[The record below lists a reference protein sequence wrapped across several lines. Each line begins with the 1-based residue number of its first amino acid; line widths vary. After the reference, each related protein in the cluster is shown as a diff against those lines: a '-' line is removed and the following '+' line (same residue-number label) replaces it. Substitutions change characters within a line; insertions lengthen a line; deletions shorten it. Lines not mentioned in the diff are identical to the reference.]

1 MNFNEKWLKDLEDGN
16 NGEKNIAR
24 WLKQNKSHKIIS
36 FNDDNKYDILTEY
49 NNKQITYEIKTDNW
63 EFYHNIITNNIFIE
77 VMCNGKLSGVMAS
90 QADVFVY
97 YFEKR
102 NKAYF
107 IKMSELKRLLNE
119 NPEYFKR
126 TIKAGDGG
134 KVTAYLINRE
144 KYSHLFKIY
153 DILLETKTIKNNI

>member
-63 EFYHNIITNNIFIE
+63 EFYHNRITNNIFIE
-77 VMCNGKLSGVMAS
+77 VMCNSKLSGVMVS

-107 IKMSELKRLLNE
+107 IKMSELKRLLKE
-119 NPEYFKR
+119 NPEYFHR
-126 TIKAGDGG
+126 TTKSGDGG
-134 KVTAYLINRE
+134 KVTGYLINRE

-153 DILLETKTIKNNI
+153 DILLDI